1 MRLSEFDVLVVTE
14 LGRVR
19 GAAIVADHVL
29 QRLRGRTAAAAL
41 EAGAE
46 PREVW
51 FALCE
56 EFDVPPERR
65 FGPDD

>member
-1 MRLSEFDVLVVTE
+1 MRLSEFDVLVVAE

-19 GAAIVADHVL
+19 GDAIVADHVL
-29 QRLRGRTAAAAL
+29 QRLSGRTAAAAL
-41 EAGAE
+41 EAGEE